1 MLDWLKKSDRL
12 QWALLV
18 LVCIALYGRTI
29 GFAYVWDDGIIFLSK
44 NSLVVEPLSW
54 RLLTEPILEGT
65 SYMRPLVLLSW
76 WAEFHLFGQQPGVS
90 HGINVALL
98 LINVLLL
105 RSLARR
111 VLEERGE
118 VQPAFWATVAALCY
132 AVHPALIES
141 TAWVS
146 GRFDLLATTGI
157 LAASRA
163 FLAYG
168 RPLPVRVVGVLLGT
182 LVALASKELGA
193 VTPGILFCLWMATS
207 ADDRQP
213 LGANLRRA
221 LRTQAPIWLASLLLL
236 LTYFI
241 VRRLSMGQV
250 YHSIWGAEY
259 LLALVRT
266 QLPLEALKFYS
277 SMVVWPFGRIGIFHP
292 YSVLTLDM
300 AAILGNLATLAITLV
315 VLWQALRRQ
324 ASWAWLLMAA
334 YVGIVLVL
342 HFIPLS
348 IADNV
353 AQERFMT
360 APLAFV
366 ALAFVCFPWRSAVG
380 DRLQLRE
387 RARQA
392 AAALSLGGWL
402 VFASLVTASLV
413 PLWAR
418 PELLWRWASHQHP
431 DVVNIRHNYM
441 EAALSSGHPDWVQA
455 EIDRLLK
462 KNGGLEVGE
471 QTIYASLLMRQGNPE
486 SLKYL
491 EGVLYALPKFHAM
504 PDGARG
510 LAAFPMSSS
519 MVGAAYTNYALA
531 LLLFEGDGK
540 RALENNQIAR
550 WYLKNTSSGYLNYTD
565 AAIYYAMGDI
575 ARADRIMEEN
585 QAVYFDNKDNLIRQ
599 MHAVVQLYCDRWQE
613 KDAAVQRSCA
623 TLRQRQF
630 FENRP

>member
-54 RLLTEPILEGT
+54 RLLTEPILDGT

-76 WAEFHLFGQQPGVS
+76 WVEFHLFGQQPALS
-90 HGINVALL
+90 HGVNVVLL
-98 LINVLLL
+98 VINVLLL
-105 RSLARR
+105 RSIARR

-118 VQPAFWATVAALCY
+118 AQPAFWATVAALCY

-146 GRFDLLATTGI
+146 GRFDLLSTTGI

-168 RPLPVRVVGVLLGT
+168 RTLPVRVSGVLLGT
-182 LVALASKELGA
+182 LIALASKELGV

-207 ADDRQP
+207 ADARQS
-213 LGANLRRA
+213 LTENLRRV

-236 LTYFI
+236 LVYFI

-277 SMVVWPFGRIGIFHP
+277 TMVVWPFGRIGIFHP
-292 YSVLTLDM
+292 MSSLILDGV
-300 AAILGNLATLAITLV
+300 AILGNLATLAVTLV

-324 ASWAWLLMAA
+324 AAWAWLLMAA

-342 HFIPLS
+342 HLIPLS
-348 IADNV
+348 ISDNV

-366 ALAFVCFPWRSAVG
+366 AMALVCFPWRAAVG
-380 DRLQLRE
+380 DRLRLRE
-387 RARQA
+387 RARRVT
-392 AAALSLGGWL
+392 AALSLGGWL
-402 VFASLVTASLV
+402 VFAAIVTVSLV

-431 DVVNIRHNYM
+431 DVGNIRHNYM
-441 EAALSSGHPDWVQA
+441 EAALSSGHLDWVQA

-471 QTIYASLLMRQGNPE
+471 QTIYANLLLRQGNPE

-491 EGVLYALPKFHAM
+491 QGVLYAIPPFHAM

-510 LAAFPMSSS
+510 LADFPVART

-531 LLLFEGDGK
+531 LLLFEGDSK
-540 RALENNQIAR
+540 QALENNQIAR
-550 WYLKNTSSGYLNYTD
+550 WYLKNVNSGYLNYTD
-565 AAIYYAMGDI
+565 AAIYYVMGDF

-585 QAVYFDNKDNLIRQ
+585 REVYFDSKDKLIQQ
-599 MHAVVQLYCDRWQE
+599 MYGIVRLYCDRWQE
-613 KDAAVQRSCA
+613 KDATAQRACA
-623 TLRQRQF
+623 SLRQRQF
-630 FENRP
+630 FENHP